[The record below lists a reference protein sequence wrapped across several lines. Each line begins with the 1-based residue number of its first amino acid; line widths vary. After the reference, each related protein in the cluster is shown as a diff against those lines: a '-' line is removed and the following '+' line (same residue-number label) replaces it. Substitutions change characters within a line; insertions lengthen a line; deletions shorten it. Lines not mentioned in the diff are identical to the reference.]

1 LWAAMLND
9 MGNARWA
16 IGIRTKGTDIHQH
29 LAAAVKFLR
38 AALEVYTREHFP
50 PQWEKTQRN
59 LTLALEALDGAQA
72 KLPPRGQRP

>member
-1 LWAAMLND
+1 MTQNNL
-9 MGNARWA
+9 GNALQEQ
-16 IGIRTKGTDIHQH
+16 GLRTGGEAGAKL
-29 LAAAVKFLR
+29 LAQAVQAYR